1 MNDCSTTQAG
11 SGEPHLAD
19 NNAGSA
25 GSQPS
30 LTKTGCDRAPF
41 GLLDTPTVIPRE
53 GRMVR
58 FDGNGKQVNLGGR
71 PIRSVEEIAEKH
83 RVRKEFLEHRRKN
96 RIKHIRAQMRRSQQQ
111 IRRIQIN
118 LARWAKELIELDAKQ
133 NG

>member
-1 MNDCSTTQAG
+1 M
-11 SGEPHLAD
+11 SGEPPELAD
-19 NNAGSA
+19 NNRGS
-25 GSQPS
+25 GSKESS
-30 LTKTGCDRAPF
+30 LRKIPCDAASI
-41 GLLDTPTVIPRE
+41 LYCPTVTPRE